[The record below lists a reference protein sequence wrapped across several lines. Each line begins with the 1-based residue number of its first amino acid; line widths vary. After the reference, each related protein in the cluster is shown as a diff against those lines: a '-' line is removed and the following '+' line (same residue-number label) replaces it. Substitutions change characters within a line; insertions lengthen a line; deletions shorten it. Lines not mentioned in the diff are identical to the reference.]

1 MRTALVLCVSALVLA
16 SCAPPAPPTA
26 NLEEARK
33 VIEGIMDKAEK
44 DMLAGVTDTTL
55 TNYTD
60 DAVSMPN
67 NGPFLRGKAAIREY
81 YKRTMQM
88 GFTFTNVDFV
98 TVDVKVGGRFAYEIG
113 TYTMTMEMAEMEP
126 ITDQGKYLMIYE
138 YGEDGKWRIK
148 IETWNTDKLAESGES
163 EG

>member
-1 MRTALVLCVSALVLA
+1 MRTALLLCVSVTILA
-16 SCAPPAPPTA
+16 SCTPPAPPTA
-26 NLEEARK
+26 NIEEARK
-33 VIEGIMDKAEK
+33 VIDAVMERAEA
-44 DMLAGVTDTTL
+44 DMLAGITDTTL
-55 TNYTD
+55 AGYTD

-81 YKRTMQM
+81 YKRTMGM
-88 GFTFTNVDFV
+88 GLKFKEVDFV

-113 TYTMTMEMAEMEP
+113 TYTMTMETGETETM
-126 ITDQGKYLMIYE
+126 TDQGKYLMIYE
-138 YGEDGKWRIK
+138 YGEDGRWRIK